1 MLHSALPRLTFKL
14 RGNPHS
20 NSTLNFV
27 FYEDYYEDTTCL
39 EGDLSTPSKT
49 FKPTLQ
55 TLWKQKNSA
64 AALTGLQQIPAPT
77 WGQPWTLCHISGW
90 IQNIHG
96 PLSNQPTNTQSSPS
110 PVEENPSVN
119 WSLVGVGPTPSNY
132 LWSGIPVFNQEF
144 RGLSQQKIKLERNE
158 K

>member
-39 EGDLSTPSKT
+39 EGDLSIPSKT

-55 TLWKQKNSA
+55 TL
-64 AALTGLQQIPAPT
+64 
-77 WGQPWTLCHISGW
+77 
-90 IQNIHG
+90 
-96 PLSNQPTNTQSSPS
+96 
-110 PVEENPSVN
+110 
-119 WSLVGVGPTPSNY
+119 
-132 LWSGIPVFNQEF
+132 
-144 RGLSQQKIKLERNE
+144 
-158 K
+158 